1 MEKYQ
6 SYKPSNVE
14 WIGEIPSHWK
24 LTRTKYFSTFRNG
37 YSFKSEDWVDDGIP
51 VIRMSNIG
59 DDGKIKLNSKNLNFV
74 EHKNISSLSDF
85 IIQKGDILISM
96 TDMNPEML
104 WLGSTILFN
113 EEGNWLLNQRV
124 GNIRI
129 TKEYVDRKYFHY
141 LSNSDIVRNQLKTSV
156 YPNVQTNLSTEP
168 IKNELIYLPPISE
181 QSQIV
186 QFLDEKTELIDKLIS
201 TKERKITL
209 LKEQR
214 TSLINQFVTKGL
226 NPNVKMKD
234 SGVEWIG
241 EIPEHWISLGFTK
254 IIKIRHGYQFR
265 EYDFTDNGIKIV
277 KITQLDKEGYLN
289 LDNCSFID
297 EKRLDEFERI
307 LIEEN
312 DVLMCLTVG
321 TIGKIIK
328 VGKVDEPLVQ
338 NYRVGHF
345 SPLNNNII
353 NDYVFWFMSSS
364 LTTSQMFSEIRE
376 TGQPNIGME
385 DFGKMKV
392 ILPPMSEQIEIVRH
406 LEFKTKE
413 IDDLVSL
420 EQKKIDLLKE
430 YRQSLI
436 LEVVTGKIKVTN

>member
-1 MEKYQ
+1 MKKYQ
-6 SYKPSNVE
+6 SYKPSGLDWSGN
-14 WIGEIPSHWK
+14 IPDNWVSSK
-24 LTRTKYFSTFRNG
+24 LKFVLERIVSGGTPDTSNDSFWSNDEDG
-37 YSFKSEDWVDDGIP
+37 YSWISISDMTSNPNGIEGTKKKITQSGLENKRLELLP
-51 VIRMSNIG
+51 INTLIYSIYGSIGKVNRLKIESTIHQGILGLFPNSKIESRYLEYYLKYIQDFVNILSSSNTQENLNLDKVKNIG
-59 DDGKIKLNSKNLNFV
+59 
-74 EHKNISSLSDF
+74 
-85 IIQKGDILISM
+85 II
-96 TDMNPEML
+96 
-104 WLGSTILFN
+104 
-113 EEGNWLLNQRV
+113 
-124 GNIRI
+124 
-129 TKEYVDRKYFHY
+129 
-141 LSNSDIVRNQLKTSV
+141 
-156 YPNVQTNLSTEP
+156 
-168 IKNELIYLPPISE
+168 LPPLSE
-181 QSQIV
+181 QNQIV
-186 QFLDEKTELIDKLIS
+186 QFLEEKTELIDKLIS
-201 TKERKITL
+201 TKERKINL

-214 TSLINQFVTKGL
+214 TSLINQVVTKGL

-234 SGVEWIG
+234 SGVEWID

-265 EYDFTDNGIKIV
+265 EYDFTDDGIKII

-297 EKRLDEFERI
+297 KNRLDEFERI
-307 LIEEN
+307 LIKEN
-312 DVLMCLTVG
+312 DVLMCLTGG

-385 DFGKMKV
+385 DFGKMRL
-392 ILPPMSEQIEIVRH
+392 ILPPVSEQIEIVRH

-413 IDDLVSL
+413 IDDLVQL
-420 EQKKIDLLKE
+420 EQKKFDLLKE

-436 LEVVTGKIKVTN
+436 SDVVTGKIKVIN

>member
-1 MEKYQ
+1 MKRYQ
-6 SYKPSNVE
+6 SYKSSGVD
-14 WIGEIPSHWK
+14 WIDVIPSHWTIKRVGQIFKERSEKVNDTDFEPLSVTKNGVVPQMEGIAKTENNDNRK
-24 LTRTKYFSTFRNG
+24 LVRKGDFVINSRSDRKGSSGFSKLDGSVSVINIVLEPKEIFPKYSHYLFRSYLFVEEFFRNG
-37 YSFKSEDWVDDGIP
+37 KGI
-51 VIRMSNIG
+51 VM
-59 DDGKIKLNSKNLNFV
+59 D
-74 EHKNISSLSDF
+74 
-85 IIQKGDILISM
+85 
-96 TDMNPEML
+96 L
-104 WLGSTILFN
+104 WSTRFN
-113 EEGNWLLNQRV
+113 EMKYM
-124 GNIRI
+124 NIP
-129 TKEYVDRKYFHY
+129 
-141 LSNSDIVRNQLKTSV
+141 
-156 YPNVQTNLSTEP
+156 YPL
-168 IKNELIYLPPISE
+168 ISE
-181 QSQIV
+181 QHQIV
-186 QFLDEKTELIDKLIS
+186 RFLDEKTELIDRLIS

-214 TSLINQFVTKGL
+214 TSLINQVVTRGL
-226 NPNVKMKD
+226 IPNVKMKE

-277 KITQLDKEGYLN
+277 KITQLDKEGCLN

-297 EKRLDEFERI
+297 ENRLDEFERI
-307 LIEEN
+307 LIEES
-312 DVLMCLTVG
+312 DVLMCLTGG

-345 SPLNNNII
+345 SPLNDNII

-392 ILPPMSEQIEIVRH
+392 ILPPVNEQLQIVEH
-406 LEFKTKE
+406 LESKTKE
-413 IDDLVSL
+413 IDDLVQL

-436 LEVVTGKIKVTN
+436 SEVVTGKIKVTTD